1 MKFHIEE
8 EALREF
14 EEGLDT
20 KYPERSKIPAKIIG
34 LGEISGTFL
43 IESEKLKS
51 FAFKRLPIFSSNE
64 EVEEYEKILKEYIG
78 ILRND
83 VGIRVVDTEGIKIN
97 TSDGRIV
104 YYIIQKAYPQ
114 SKVGNIYIKT
124 ICKEKEKV
132 KMLLNSVFSEL
143 KKVKDFNEKSENV
156 KVGFDGQIS
165 NWIVETDET
174 SKNINLL
181 YLDVSTPLYRKNG
194 KEMLKADLFLKSVP
208 PVINRIVKYL
218 FLQEILD
225 RYYDFRLI
233 LIDLIGNFF
242 KEEVSELIPEAIDI
256 ANNFLERKI
265 EFEDVKSYYRR
276 DAFIWSLFQF
286 LRRTH
291 RFLKTNILRKRYEFL
306 LPGKIKR

>member
-1 MKFHIEE
+1 MKFHVEE
-8 EALREF
+8 EVLREF
-14 EEGLDT
+14 EEGLNT
-20 KYPERSKIPAKIIG
+20 KYPEKSKIPAKIIG
-34 LGEISGTFL
+34 LGEICGTFL
-43 IESEKLKS
+43 IDHEKLKP

-64 EVEEYEKILKEYIG
+64 EVEEYEKILKEYIE

-83 VGIRVVDTEGIKIN
+83 VGIRVIDTDGIKIN

-104 YYIIQKAYPQ
+104 YYVIQKAYPQ
-114 SKVGNIYIKT
+114 SKIGNLYIKT
-124 ICKEKEKV
+124 ISKEKV
-132 KMLLNSVFSEL
+132 IALLNSVFSEL
-143 KKVKDFNEKSENV
+143 KKVKEFNEKSKNV

-165 NWIVETDET
+165 NWVVETDE
-174 SKNINLL
+174 SSEGINLL

-194 KEMLKADLFLKSVP
+194 REMLKADLFLKSVP
-208 PVINRIVKYL
+208 PIINRIVKSM

-242 KEEVSELIPEAIDI
+242 KEGISELIPEAIDI

-265 EFEDVKSYYRR
+265 TFEDVKSYYRR

-291 RFLKTNILRKRYEFL
+291 RFLKTNLLRKRYEFI